1 MQVLFGEDF
10 RRGHDASLKTVVECN
25 EHRHQ
30 GHERLAR
37 AHIALQQAVH
47 LSSATHVGADL
58 VHHTLLCSRERKR
71 QVVAIETV
79 EDVPHTVEHVAPVFA
94 AIVAGVAQNVELHVE
109 ELFKLQSQTGTLH
122 LIGILGIVNPAE
134 CLGGGRRDED
144 G

>member
-1 MQVLFGEDF
+1 M
-10 RRGHDASLKTVVECN
+10 
-25 EHRHQ
+25 
-30 GHERLAR
+30 
-37 AHIALQQAVH
+37 
-47 LSSATHVGADL
+47 
-58 VHHTLLCSRERKR
+58 HHTLLCSRERKR

-134 CLGGGRRDED
+134 CLGAGDEMKTVEDEVGKRLRQLGREFLDERFGD
-144 G
+144 FLYAP